1 MQILDII
8 LTIVTIIA
16 NCFLTW
22 FAITAWF
29 ELRRMKR
36 NLTGMER
43 AMAVVT
49 TITMGNHVKDSFEQ
63 LNEMK
68 AAFNRLVEEERYEK
82 AERLKAAIANAER
95 NCEASMKR
103 FKDICG
109 DSCEIVVTKVK
120 NHIDEE

>member
-68 AAFNRLVEEERYEK
+68 AAFHQLVEEEQYEE

-95 NCEASMKR
+95 NVEQSLKK
-103 FKDICG
+103 FKDIFG